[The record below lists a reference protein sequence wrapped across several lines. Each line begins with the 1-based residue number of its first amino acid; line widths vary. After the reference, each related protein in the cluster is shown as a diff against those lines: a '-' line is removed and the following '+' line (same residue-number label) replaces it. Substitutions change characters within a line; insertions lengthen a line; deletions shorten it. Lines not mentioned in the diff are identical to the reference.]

1 MTPVR
6 RPDTVA
12 GMIADDLTRSQCRAL
27 KNKLEP
33 MASYLHRLRVRMQR
47 RGFPADD
54 PLMQLVNKASQSVHE
69 LHGEVFCR
77 AMDGKGFKMRD

>member
-1 MTPVR
+1 MS
-6 RPDTVA
+6 PDSHSVIVA
-12 GMIADDLTRSQCRAL
+12 GMKADDLTRSQCRAL

-47 RGFPADD
+47 RGFPPDD

-77 AMDGKGFKMRD
+77 AMDGKGFKPRD